1 MPAGHRVHELIPVK
15 SEYLPAPHDTQSDSA
30 PLPVVEA
37 YLPIPQSSHE
47 LAPVAPAVV
56 EYLPAPHAT
65 QSDAATLPWEVR

>member
-1 MPAGHRVHELIPVK
+1 MPAGQRVHELIPVK
-15 SEYLPAPHDTQSDSA
+15 SEYWPAPHDTQSDSA
-30 PLPVVEA
+30 SLPVVEA

-65 QSDAATLPWEVR
+65 QSDASSLPWEAR